1 MDEGIDGGCF
11 CRRIRYRLKRKP
23 MFVNCCHCTDCQ
35 RQVGSAF
42 VVNGVIEREN
52 VELTAG
58 DPIVVTLPT
67 ESGRPHD
74 VYRCAECQTALWS
87 DYGRRG
93 WLAFLR
99 IASLDRPSDFPPDA
113 HIFTRSKVS
122 WLSLQGGAP
131 AFEIYY
137 DMKTLWPAESLARR
151 EAAEAKA
158 KT

>member
-1 MDEGIDGGCF
+1 MDKTRAGGCY
-11 CRRIRYRLKRKP
+11 CGRMRDRLKRRP
-23 MFVNCCHCTDCQ
+23 MVVNCCHCTDCQ
-35 RQVGSAF
+35 RQVGRAF

-52 VELTAG
+52 IELTAG
-58 DPIVVTLPT
+58 EPIVVTLPT

-74 VYRCAECQTALWS
+74 VYRCGECQTALWS

-131 AFEIYY
+131 VFDIYY
-137 DMKTLWPAESLARR
+137 DMAALWPAESLARR
-151 EAAEAKA
+151 QAAEARA
-158 KT
+158 KP